1 MRIAHCTV
9 ALVVFALLTGVGH
22 AQPPAPAQP
31 VDFTVFF
38 KGVAIGVEQVTV
50 ARTPLGFTI
59 TGTER
64 IGPPLSMTV
73 RKAEITYSPEWY
85 PLECVIEGSLR
96 DQQIML
102 HTTVTG
108 TTATSGITQGTAVGH
123 KADEIAPDAV
133 LLPNLFFGAYEALAA
148 RLATAKP
155 GDELKAY
162 VPPQAQVAIRVK
174 SIADDRVRT
183 QAALLQIRRFTLEF
197 ANPNR
202 PADFE
207 LWADSGGRLL
217 RLSVPAQA
225 LDVVRSDIASV
236 SSRREPVSRPNYQQ
250 VQIPANGFSLAGTL
264 SQPTTRPSRSFR
276 FPALVLV
283 GWSDPTDRDESVAG
297 IPIFGQVASALAD
310 SGYVVVRYD
319 KRVVGQSG
327 GRSEATTLADYAED
341 AVAAVKFL
349 NRRKDVDPRRIA
361 LLGYGDGGAVAAL
374 AASREGD
381 ISALVLV
388 AAPGVSGAALALEQ
402 QRHLLALMNIP
413 DAEKQAKIELQE
425 KIQQAVISGNGL
437 DAIPADVRR
446 QTDTPWFRSYL
457 TFDPAKVMK
466 KIDQPVLI
474 VQGELDAQVAPT
486 NADKLETMAKARKG
500 RAGQA
505 VKLVK
510 LAGINHLLVP
520 AKTGDVDEYDRLP
533 DKTVSRT
540 VLSAIETWL
549 KDTMRAR

>member
-1 MRIAHCTV
+1 MACRYVRRSFPATAIFPRPDRSNTADDSLAARYSAPDSSVASGDSRYHPFTARCYSFRAMRIAHCTV

-22 AQPPAPAQP
+22 AQPPAPVQP

-207 LWADSGGRLL
+207 LWEDSGGRLL

-236 SSRREPVSRPNYQQ
+236 SSRREP
-250 VQIPANGFSLAGTL
+250 
-264 SQPTTRPSRSFR
+264 
-276 FPALVLV
+276 
-283 GWSDPTDRDESVAG
+283 
-297 IPIFGQVASALAD
+297 
-310 SGYVVVRYD
+310 
-319 KRVVGQSG
+319 
-327 GRSEATTLADYAED
+327 
-341 AVAAVKFL
+341 
-349 NRRKDVDPRRIA
+349 
-361 LLGYGDGGAVAAL
+361 
-374 AASREGD
+374 
-381 ISALVLV
+381 
-388 AAPGVSGAALALEQ
+388 
-402 QRHLLALMNIP
+402 H
-413 DAEKQAKIELQE
+413 
-425 KIQQAVISGNGL
+425 
-437 DAIPADVRR
+437 
-446 QTDTPWFRSYL
+446 
-457 TFDPAKVMK
+457 
-466 KIDQPVLI
+466 
-474 VQGELDAQVAPT
+474 
-486 NADKLETMAKARKG
+486 
-500 RAGQA
+500 
-505 VKLVK
+505 
-510 LAGINHLLVP
+510 
-520 AKTGDVDEYDRLP
+520 
-533 DKTVSRT
+533 SRT
-540 VLSAIETWL
+540 NDETYPL
-549 KDTMRAR
+549 A